1 MTIIPK
7 FIAANYRGRIGNFAI
22 DVAFQ
27 APASGI
33 IALFGPSGSGKTTI
47 LRCMAGL
54 EKLPG
59 GLTIAGDIWQDDA
72 QHISLPP
79 HRRQVGYVFQEPSL
93 FSHLSVKDNLLY
105 GYRRATKNKKPEIT
119 FDHIVALL
127 GVEDLLGRSPA
138 KLSGGER
145 QRIAVGRAL
154 LSQPRLILMDEPL
167 AALDRAA
174 KEDILP
180 YFERLHEEFS
190 IPIFYVSHDMGEI
203 ERLADYMIIMEKGH
217 VRALGKLA
225 DMQTDPLLPIAMATE
240 AAVTIEGIVKAYD
253 PVYGLASFSIDG
265 GTLIL
270 PGSHG
275 PVGARRRLRIKASDV
290 SFVREMP
297 ENSTILNC
305 LTVRILSVDPCDQAR
320 IQMNV
325 VAQIGLKENGARMMG
340 RITRKSQEALS
351 IKPGTDLF
359 IQIKSVAVLAS
370 VG

>member
-7 FIAANYRGRIGNFAI
+7 SIAANYRGQMGGFAI

-27 APASGI
+27 APTRGI
-33 IALFGPSGSGKTTI
+33 TALFGPSGSGKTTI
-47 LRCMAGL
+47 LRCIAGL

-59 GLTIAGDIWQDDA
+59 GLTIGDDIWQDDVK
-72 QHISLPP
+72 HIFLPP
-79 HRRQVGYVFQEPSL
+79 HQRQVGYVFQEPSL
-93 FSHLSVKDNLLY
+93 FAHLSVKDNLLY
-105 GYRRATKNKKPEIT
+105 GYRRATQNKKPEIT
-119 FDHIVALL
+119 FDHIVALF
-127 GVEDLLGRSPA
+127 GVEALLGRSPA
-138 KLSGGER
+138 NLSGGER
-145 QRIAVGRAL
+145 QRVAVGRAL

-190 IPIFYVSHDMGEI
+190 IPIFYVSHDIGEI
-203 ERLADYMIIMEKGH
+203 ERLADYMILMEKGR

-225 DMQTDPLLPIAMATE
+225 DMQTDPFLPIAMATE

-253 PVYGLASFSIDG
+253 PVYGLTSFSIDG

-275 PVGARRRLRIKASDV
+275 SIGAKRRLRIKASDV

-305 LTVRILSVDPCDQAR
+305 LPVKILSVDPYDQAH

-325 VAQIGLKENGARMMG
+325 VAQIGSVKNGARIMG

-351 IKPGTDLF
+351 IHPGADLF